1 MGSIPLPALKIFGV
15 LETVSQGHTR
25 FAALHDS
32 KTSNCRIGRL
42 KEAPAPL
49 TVNFL
54 CAIKVQL
61 RAVPAWGDPTFNFS
75 IFSLK
80 FFLKRDDGTEE
91 QDGNF

>member
-15 LETVSQGHTR
+15 LETVSLRYSR

-32 KTSNCRIGRL
+32 KASNRRIGRL

-54 CAIKVQL
+54 CAMEVQ
-61 RAVPAWGDPTFNFS
+61 RCVVPAWGDPTFNFS